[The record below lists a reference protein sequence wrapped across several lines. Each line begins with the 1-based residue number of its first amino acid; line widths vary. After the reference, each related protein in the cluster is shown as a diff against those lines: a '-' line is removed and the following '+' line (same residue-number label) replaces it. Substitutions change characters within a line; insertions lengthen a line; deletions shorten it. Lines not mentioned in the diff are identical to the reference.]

1 MAVFGHIVEIDHGVV
16 GDFYCA
22 EQLMTQ
28 VRPQGVE
35 NFVHIMAAYVFLECR
50 RTGVCAGESCCRS
63 IVEKPEDSVSVAR
76 VGCEYVV
83 QASGCGLV
91 PDNRR

>member
-1 MAVFGHIVEIDHGVV
+1 
-16 GDFYCA
+16 
-22 EQLMTQ
+22 
-28 VRPQGVE
+28 
-35 NFVHIMAAYVFLECR
+35 MAAYVFLESVE

-83 QASGCGLV
+83 QASGCGV
-91 PDNRR
+91 GSHDNHPAVVAPVQTQTFDHQAADGP